1 MPLVLTLLIKF
12 GGLLGQVICQIYTK
26 ATLSVNLAHPDSRLE
41 ITINAALLIGHKDF
55 GQMVDSVWV
64 FELLRP
70 GSSYGGLLKTHLRFL
85 LLKVQQSL
93 LDICAPH
100 GDPQVPRGLRVQLSG
115 HLRMP
120 CGMRHRL

>member
-12 GGLLGQVICQIYTK
+12 GGLLGQVICQIYPK
-26 ATLSVNLAHPDSRLE
+26 ATLSVNLAHPNSLE
-41 ITINAALLIGHKDF
+41 IPIDAALLICHKDF

-70 GSSYGGLLKTHLRFL
+70 GSSYGGLMKAPLGFL

-93 LDICAPH
+93 LDI
-100 GDPQVPRGLRVQLSG
+100 
-115 HLRMP
+115 
-120 CGMRHRL
+120 